1 MTYQPPFQLTHTM
14 TKHVAEISEL
24 IGAWKAG
31 NKGAL
36 VPELRR
42 GNRIKTIQ
50 ASLAV
55 EQNTLS
61 LEQVTAVLEGKTVLG
76 LPREIQ
82 EVRNA
87 FVAYEKLEQWQPH
100 RVDDL
105 LSAHGL
111 LMHGLVDDAGRFRSG
126 GSGIYQ
132 GQQLVHM
139 APPPSQVA
147 RLMENLFHWLET
159 TEAHPLIAS
168 TAFHYEF
175 EFIHPFSDGN
185 GRMGRLWQTLI
196 LSRWQPLL
204 AYLPVETVIKNR
216 QQDYYRLLGEADKQ
230 ADCSVFIEFLLQSI
244 QESLLEAITSQND
257 LETRVETRVET
268 QVETPPAKTEVRILA
283 LLEAHPEL
291 SLAEVAKTIGRSV
304 SAVERAVTKLKAQNR
319 LVYQGPKKGGKWK
332 VL

>member
-14 TKHVAEISEL
+14 TKRVAEISEL
-24 IGAWKAG
+24 IGAWKAV

-42 GNRIKTIQ
+42 RNRIKTIQ

-61 LEQVTAVLEGKTVLG
+61 LEQVTAVQEGKTVLG

-87 FVAYEKLEQWQPH
+87 FAAYEKLDHWQPH
-100 RVDDL
+100 KLDDL
-105 LSAHGL
+105 LSAHRL
-111 LMHGLVDDAGRFRSG
+111 LMHGLVDDAGRFRLG
-126 GSGIYQ
+126 GTGIYQ
-132 GQQLVHM
+132 GQKLVHM
-139 APPPSQVA
+139 APPSSQVP
-147 RLMENLFHWLET
+147 RLVGNLFGWLGT

-196 LSRWQPLL
+196 LSRWQPML
-204 AYLPVETVIKNR
+204 AFLPVETVIKNR
-216 QQDYYRLLGEADKQ
+216 QQDYYRLLSEADKQ
-230 ADCSVFIEFLLQSI
+230 ADCSLFIEFLLAAI
-244 QESLLEAITSQND
+244 AESLGEAINQQNASPKARV
-257 LETRVETRVET
+257 EEPVKTRV
-268 QVETPPAKTEVRILA
+268 KTDDQILA
-283 LLEAHPEL
+283 LLSTHPEL
-291 SLAEVAKTIGRSV
+291 SLADVAATIGRSI
-304 SAVERAVTKLKAQNR
+304 SAVERAVAKLKAQNR
-319 LVYQGPKKGGKWK
+319 LEYEGPKKSGRWR